1 MSKTKMLLD
10 GFLFE
15 CTLHYQDRGFP
26 DSALIHLRWVLV
38 TNTRDDQICLQTP
51 YPSCHKHVKQ
61 LLGHFKPCT
70 GAFDQ
75 TELASAEAVF
85 GFAFGYQM
93 KQWSGEVAPTDDS
106 EVAANRIPGANNQK
120 LAKQARKL
128 HTSYNLD
135 LYLQFE
141 IADAIGS
148 CIPVECPSKRKD
160 QNTRQVLEEFVNH
173 AAEKGKKFHAAVVV
187 AHRHHYDRC
196 RLLLEKQGIRAIR
209 PPHLYSG
216 YDPLEAQPRVMSPEE
231 CIVNDFAS
239 MAGMV

>member
-1 MSKTKMLLD
+1 
-10 GFLFE
+10 
-15 CTLHYQDRGFP
+15 
-26 DSALIHLRWVLV
+26 
-38 TNTRDDQICLQTP
+38 
-51 YPSCHKHVKQ
+51 VKE

-75 TELASAEAVF
+75 AELASAEAVF
-85 GFAFGYQM
+85 GFAFGYRM

-106 EVAANRIPGANNQK
+106 EVAANRIPGANNAV
-120 LAKQARKL
+120 LAEQSRQL
-128 HTSYNLD
+128 QMTYHLD

-148 CIPVECPSKRKD
+148 GTPVECRSKSKD
-160 QNTRQVLEEFVNH
+160 QNTRLVLEEFVNH
-173 AAEKGKKFHAAVVV
+173 ATGKGKKIKAAVVV
-187 AHRHHYDRC
+187 AHRHHYERC
-196 RLLLEKQGIRAIR
+196 RLVLKKEQDIRAIP

-231 CIVNDFAS
+231 CIVSDFAS